1 MQPEDYRPWIG
12 SYPEDVSADVNCA
25 PYFSLNHLLI
35 SVCKTY
41 SCRAAFESM
50 GAVLTYRQLSRNVN
64 ALAAYLQKGLKLV
77 KGDRVAIILPNIL
90 QYPVAVYGA
99 LRAGLIVVNINPLYT
114 PREMQGV
121 LKDSEAKA
129 VITLDTCAR
138 SISEIQ
144 SETSVQHV
152 IVTRIGDLLGPIK
165 GFAVNTYMKHIKH
178 MVPEYKKENV
188 ISFKNCLK
196 LGNNLTC
203 DLVNI
208 KLSDVAFFQY
218 TGGTTGKPKGA
229 MLTHGNIIANI
240 SQIVGLLGKDFVAG
254 KEVVLAPLPFYHIFA
269 LTVHVFYAISQG
281 FTNIIV
287 VDARRL
293 PDIRRIIKRHPEL
306 TLMTGVNT
314 LFNAMISHN
323 IVSRKL
329 LPKLKAAIGGGAS
342 IQTGVAMRFKH
353 VVGVPI
359 MEGYGLTEC
368 SPVTCV
374 NCNVGQ
380 DFNGTIG
387 VPLPSTYARII
398 NQQGEPIWD
407 LDTPGELE
415 FKGPQVMKGYF
426 KNEEDNRK
434 VRDGDW
440 LRTGDIAV
448 WKEGGYIKI
457 IDRLKDMILVSGFN
471 VFPSEIEDIVSRH
484 AKVEECACIGVPSEA
499 TGEAIKLFIVRK
511 DNSLTREEI
520 IEYCRRFLTGYK
532 LPKKVEFVPRLPKSP
547 IGKVMRRYL
556 RENRLTD

>member
-41 SCRAAFESM
+41 SGRAAFESM
-50 GAVLTYRQLSRNVN
+50 GSVLTYRQLSRNVN

-152 IVTRIGDLLGPIK
+152 IVTRIGDLLGPLK
-165 GFAVNTYMKHIKH
+165 GFAVNAYMKHIKH
-178 MVPEYKKENV
+178 MVPEYKKDNV

-208 KLSDVAFFQY
+208 KLTDVAFFQY

-254 KEVVLAPLPFYHIFA
+254 REVVLAPLPFYHIFA

-293 PDIRRIIKRHPEL
+293 PDIRRIIKRHPDL

-434 VRDGDW
+434 VRDGEW

>member
-41 SCRAAFESM
+41 SGRVAFESM
-50 GAVLTYRQLSRNVN
+50 GSVLTYRQLSRNVN

-152 IVTRIGDLLGPIK
+152 IVTRIGDLLGPLK
-165 GFAVNTYMKHIKH
+165 GFAVNAYMKHIKH
-178 MVPEYKKENV
+178 MVPEYKKDNV

-208 KLSDVAFFQY
+208 KLTDVAFFQY

-254 KEVVLAPLPFYHIFA
+254 REVVLAPLPFYHIFA

-293 PDIRRIIKRHPEL
+293 PDIRRIIKRHPDL

-434 VRDGDW
+434 VRDGEW

>member
-1 MQPEDYRPWIG
+1 
-12 SYPEDVSADVNCA
+12 
-25 PYFSLNHLLI
+25 
-35 SVCKTY
+35 
-41 SCRAAFESM
+41 
-50 GAVLTYRQLSRNVN
+50 
-64 ALAAYLQKGLKLV
+64 
-77 KGDRVAIILPNIL
+77 
-90 QYPVAVYGA
+90 
-99 LRAGLIVVNINPLYT
+99 
-114 PREMQGV
+114 
-121 LKDSEAKA
+121 
-129 VITLDTCAR
+129 
-138 SISEIQ
+138 
-144 SETSVQHV
+144 
-152 IVTRIGDLLGPIK
+152 
-165 GFAVNTYMKHIKH
+165 
-178 MVPEYKKENV
+178 
-188 ISFKNCLK
+188 
-196 LGNNLTC
+196 
-203 DLVNI
+203 
-208 KLSDVAFFQY
+208 
-218 TGGTTGKPKGA
+218 
-229 MLTHGNIIANI
+229 
-240 SQIVGLLGKDFVAG
+240 
-254 KEVVLAPLPFYHIFA
+254 
-269 LTVHVFYAISQG
+269 
-281 FTNIIV
+281 
-287 VDARRL
+287 
-293 PDIRRIIKRHPEL
+293 
-306 TLMTGVNT
+306 
-314 LFNAMISHN
+314 
-323 IVSRKL
+323 
-329 LPKLKAAIGGGAS
+329 
-342 IQTGVAMRFKH
+342 
-353 VVGVPI
+353 GVPI

-434 VRDGDW
+434 VRDGEW

>member
-41 SCRAAFESM
+41 SGRAAFESM
-50 GAVLTYRQLSRNVN
+50 GSVLTYRQLSRNVN

-152 IVTRIGDLLGPIK
+152 IVTRIGDLLGPLK
-165 GFAVNTYMKHIKH
+165 GFAVNAYMKHIKH
-178 MVPEYKKENV
+178 MVPEYKKDNV

-254 KEVVLAPLPFYHIFA
+254 REVVLAPLPFYHIFA

-293 PDIRRIIKRHPEL
+293 PDIKRIIKRHPDL

-434 VRDGDW
+434 VRDGEW

>member
-41 SCRAAFESM
+41 SGRAAFESM
-50 GAVLTYRQLSRNVN
+50 GSVLTYRQLSRNVN

-152 IVTRIGDLLGPIK
+152 IVTRIGDLLGPLK
-165 GFAVNTYMKHIKH
+165 GFAVNAYMKHIKH
-178 MVPEYKKENV
+178 MVPEYKKDNV

-254 KEVVLAPLPFYHIFA
+254 REVVLAPLPFYHIFA

-293 PDIRRIIKRHPEL
+293 PDIKRIIKRHPDL

-374 NCNVGQ
+374 NCNVGH

-434 VRDGDW
+434 VRDGEW